1 MADNLTAQE
10 RSEIMKR
17 VVSKGTRPEL
27 TIRKIVWGLGYRYR
41 LNVNGIPGKP
51 DIAVKSKKK
60 AIFVNGCFWHRHLG
74 CALTRTPKSN
84 TEFWT
89 KKFATTVKTDQ
100 RNYEMLTQMG
110 WTYLIIWECEIK
122 KSNLECL
129 TQKIDEF
136 MKDGEI
142 GNAKI

>member
-1 MADNLTAQE
+1 MADNLTVQE
-10 RSEIMKR
+10 RSEIMRR
-17 VVSKGTRPEL
+17 VVNKGTRPEL

-51 DIAVKSKKK
+51 DIAFKSRKK
-60 AIFVNGCFWHRHLG
+60 AIFVNGCFWHRHPG

-84 TEFWT
+84 IGFWT

-100 RNYEMLTQMG
+100 KNYEELTRMG

-122 KSNLECL
+122 KSNLGYL
-129 TQKIDEF
+129 TQKIDQF
-136 MKDGEI
+136 MKGGEI

>member
-1 MADNLTAQE
+1 MADNLTVQE

-51 DIAVKSKKK
+51 DIAFKSRKK
-60 AIFVNGCFWHRHLG
+60 AIFVNGCFWHRHPG

-89 KKFATTVKTDQ
+89 KKFATTIKTDQ
-100 RNYEMLTQMG
+100 RNYEELTRMG
-110 WTYLIIWECEIK
+110 WRYLIIWECEIK
-122 KSNLECL
+122 KSNLKCL
-129 TQKIDEF
+129 TQKIDQF
-136 MKDGEI
+136 MKDGEMS
-142 GNAKI
+142 NAKI

>member
-1 MADNLTAQE
+1 MADNLTVQE

-27 TIRKIVWGLGYRYR
+27 TIRKIVWKLGYRYR

-51 DIAVKSKKK
+51 DIAFKSRKK
-60 AIFVNGCFWHRHLG
+60 AIFVNGCFWHRHPG
-74 CALTRTPKSN
+74 CAFTRTPKSN
-84 TEFWT
+84 TEFWI
-89 KKFATTVKTDQ
+89 KKFASTIKTDQ
-100 RNYEMLTQMG
+100 RNFEELTRLG
-110 WTYLIIWECEIK
+110 WRYLIIWECEIK
-122 KSNLECL
+122 KSNLERL
-129 TQKIDEF
+129 ALKIDQF

>member
-1 MADNLTAQE
+1 MADNLTLQE
-10 RSEIMKR
+10 RSEIMRR
-17 VVSKGTRPEL
+17 VVNKGTRPEL

-51 DIAVKSKKK
+51 DIAFISRKK
-60 AIFVNGCFWHRHLG
+60 AIFVNGCFWHRHPG

-84 TEFWT
+84 IGFWT

-100 RNYEMLTQMG
+100 KNYEELTRMG

-122 KSNLECL
+122 KSNLGYL
-129 TQKIDEF
+129 TQKIDQF
-136 MKDGEI
+136 MKGGEI

>member
-1 MADNLTAQE
+1 MADNLTVQE

-51 DIAVKSKKK
+51 DIAFKSRKK
-60 AIFVNGCFWHRHLG
+60 AIFVNGCFWHRHPG

-84 TEFWT
+84 IEFWT

-100 RNYEMLTQMG
+100 KNYEELTRMG

-122 KSNLECL
+122 KSNLECM
-129 TQKIDEF
+129 TQKIDQF

>member
-17 VVSKGTRPEL
+17 VISKGTRPEL

-51 DIAVKSKKK
+51 DIVFKSRKK
-60 AIFVNGCFWHRHLG
+60 AIFVNGCFWHRHPG

-89 KKFATTVKTDQ
+89 KKFATTIKTDQ
-100 RNYEMLTQMG
+100 RNYEELTRMG
-110 WTYLIIWECEIK
+110 WKYLIIWECEIK
-122 KSNLECL
+122 KSNMECL
-129 TQKIDEF
+129 THKIDQF
-136 MKDGEI
+136 MKDGEMRD
-142 GNAKI
+142 AKI

>member
-1 MADNLTAQE
+1 MADNLTVQE
-10 RSEIMKR
+10 RSEIMRR

-51 DIAVKSKKK
+51 DIAFKSRKK
-60 AIFVNGCFWHRHLG
+60 AIFVNGCFWHRHPG
-74 CALTRTPKSN
+74 CILTRTPKSN

-100 RNYEMLTQMG
+100 RNYEELTRMG

-122 KSNLECL
+122 KSTLECL
-129 TQKIDEF
+129 TQKIDQF